1 MGVLAG
7 RMGWGLLWC
16 GRAVDHRPMTPRAH
30 LKIGATMKNK
40 GTDHD
45 AVLALLL
52 GFGAV
57 DVS

>member
-1 MGVLAG
+1 
-7 RMGWGLLWC
+7 MGWGLLWC

-30 LKIGATMKNK
+30 LKIGATTKNK